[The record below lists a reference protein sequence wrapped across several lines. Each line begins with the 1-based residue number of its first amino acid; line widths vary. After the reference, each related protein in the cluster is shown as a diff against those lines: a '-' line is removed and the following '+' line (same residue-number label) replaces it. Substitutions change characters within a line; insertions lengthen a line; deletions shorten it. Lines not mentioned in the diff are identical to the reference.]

1 MKENSSAQ
9 SLPIDCFFLDYTGH
23 SEHATK
29 FQDALKILLCVVNS
43 TLVLPTILLN
53 GLVIVTISRTP
64 SLYSTPS
71 NLLLLCL
78 ACADFMNGVISEPLV
93 VVHLVGEI
101 TRDLNLFCIPGV
113 VMESCAWLA
122 SATSGIT
129 VLALSVDRFLAVYVH
144 LRYNEIVTVRKTT
157 IFIAATWPL
166 VTVNIFARF
175 IGGNNRLFLTAN
187 VNVILVSLVAIMLIY
202 YKIFKIV
209 IYHNGQIQAQVV
221 SASQSVSVS
230 TKTIHE
236 LKAKKSLMT
245 VVYIV
250 GLFWLCYLPFAS
262 VLVSQLIAGPT
273 PSLRTAYAITAT
285 VVFANSVVNP
295 SLYCWRIGEIRAALR
310 KYVRKGRVEHEG
322 GKRLQRR

>member
-1 MKENSSAQ
+1 
-9 SLPIDCFFLDYTGH
+9 
-23 SEHATK
+23 
-29 FQDALKILLCVVNS
+29 
-43 TLVLPTILLN
+43 
-53 GLVIVTISRTP
+53 
-64 SLYSTPS
+64 
-71 NLLLLCL
+71 
-78 ACADFMNGVISEPLV
+78 
-93 VVHLVGEI
+93 
-101 TRDLNLFCIPGV
+101 
-113 VMESCAWLA
+113 MESCAWFA
-122 SATSGIT
+122 SAISGIT
-129 VLALSVDRFLAVYVH
+129 VLGLSVDRFLAVYVH

-175 IGGNNRLFLTAN
+175 IGVNNRLFLIAN

-209 IYHNGQIQAQVV
+209 SYHNGQIQAQVV
-221 SASQSVSVS
+221 SVSQSVSVS

-273 PSLRTAYAITAT
+273 PSLRIAYATTAT

-295 SLYCWRIGEIRAALR
+295 GLYCWRIGEIRAALR

-322 GKRLQRR
+322 GKRR